1 MMVVDG
7 LFTLGLLTAGLQTSA
22 ADMDDIASHSM
33 HRLADKKER
42 HDWLTLRT
50 AVTAGR
56 EVCFQPAS
64 VLQ

>member
-33 HRLADKKER
+33 HRLADQKER
-42 HDWLTLRT
+42 RDWLTLRI
-50 AVTAGR
+50 ACDSWKR
-56 EVCFQPAS
+56 SLFPAS
-64 VLQ
+64 